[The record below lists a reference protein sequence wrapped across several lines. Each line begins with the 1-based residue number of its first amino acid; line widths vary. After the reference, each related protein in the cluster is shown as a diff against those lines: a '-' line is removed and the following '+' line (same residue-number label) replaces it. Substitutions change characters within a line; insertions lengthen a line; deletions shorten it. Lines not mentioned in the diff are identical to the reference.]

1 MLSSMSLVTKD
12 LELKLRGSELKSQ
25 DPALKLEDSEKKPHI
40 NSTQFNEV
48 VKSPKKIV
56 KNVMKKITSHE
67 DFMKYQWAWMN

>member
-1 MLSSMSLVTKD
+1 MLSSMNLVKKD
-12 LELKLRGSELKSQ
+12 FE
-25 DPALKLEDSEKKPHI
+25 LKLEDSEKQSH
-40 NSTQFNEV
+40 NRSTQFNEV